1 MSKKKSVKNDTLAND
16 KGRKAAASCWLYLLC
31 LQRGY
36 NTNAINVIF
45 FPSGWFIL
53 QMHDR
58 TMPFLVTD
66 LKKKREW
73 EKAGSKSNF
82 AYCFHVFFAL
92 FLWTTE
98 KMCQIEYTSVSTSD
112 TAVLCSKKI
121 LTNTCETGAD
131 DCYQNRVWDLW
142 VECPLLWI
150 FRSLEIHNLEEKRRR
165 YGGGLEVG

>member
-1 MSKKKSVKNDTLAND
+1 MSKKKSVKNDTLVND
-16 KGRKAAASCWLYLLC
+16 RGRKAAASCWLYLLC

-66 LKKKREW
+66 LKKKKVRESRF
-73 EKAGSKSNF
+73 KKQF
-82 AYCFHVFFAL
+82 CILLPRFFAL

-121 LTNTCETGAD
+121 LTNTCEIGAD
-131 DCYQNRVWDLW
+131 DCYQNSLRLW

-150 FRSLEIHNLEEKRRR
+150 FRSLEWNSQSWRKT
-165 YGGGLEVG
+165 

>member
-16 KGRKAAASCWLYLLC
+16 RGRKAASCWLYLLC

-82 AYCFHVFFAL
+82 AYCFHVFCAFPL
-92 FLWTTE
+92 NDGEDVSNWIHICKYFWHCCIVLEKNTNKHLWNWSWWLLSE
-98 KMCQIEYTSVSTSD
+98 QS
-112 TAVLCSKKI
+112 L
-121 LTNTCETGAD
+121 
-131 DCYQNRVWDLW
+131 RLW

-165 YGGGLEVG
+165 YGGGLKVG